1 MYVNSNE
8 TMGGLLTRGSVIVC
22 GESCVCMCV
31 CVCVCV
37 SLMLD
42 VRSNEEKIENGR
54 ILEKEEK
61 GKK

>member
-1 MYVNSNE
+1 
-8 TMGGLLTRGSVIVC
+8 
-22 GESCVCMCV
+22 
-31 CVCVCV
+31 
-37 SLMLD
+37 MLD